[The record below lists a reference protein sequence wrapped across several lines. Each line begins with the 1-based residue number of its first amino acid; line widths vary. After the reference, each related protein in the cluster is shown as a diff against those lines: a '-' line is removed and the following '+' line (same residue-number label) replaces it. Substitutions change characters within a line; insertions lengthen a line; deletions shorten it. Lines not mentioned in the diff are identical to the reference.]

1 MKKVAI
7 IILNW
12 KRSDLTIDL
21 IKQFKLI
28 KAKNIFFHIILIDNH
43 SPDKSFSRFNK
54 VFANNPLVTLFKTE
68 TNLGF
73 SAGVNFDLNHALE
86 KRYDYALVINSDVKI
101 TPNFL
106 QELIKAFKRN
116 TKLVITGPKIYFTKG
131 HEFHKNRYSKNQ
143 LGKVLWSAGGTI
155 DWKNIYAQN
164 KGIDEVD
171 TGQYNRI
178 DTSIDFISGCCMLIN
193 LSLLKKI
200 GLFDDNYF
208 MYLEDADL
216 CTRIKRNGFKIAYIP
231 KSVIYHHNAGSSS
244 AGGNLQQYYLSR
256 NRLLFAKKYANFRTK
271 FALHRQSFITLLLG
285 KYKWQKRG
293 ILDFY
298 LAKFGQ
304 GSYK

>member
-43 SPDKSFSRFNK
+43 SPDKSFSKFK
-54 VFANNPLVTLFKTE
+54 KLFDKDPLITLLKTNA
-68 TNLGF
+68 NLGF
-73 SAGVNFDLNHALE
+73 SAGVNYGLNHAIE
-86 KRYDYALVINSDVKI
+86 KRYDFALVINSDVKI

-106 QELIKAFKRN
+106 QELIKPFEKN
-116 TKLVITGPKIYFTKG
+116 PKLVITGPKIYFTKG

-143 LGKVLWSAGGTI
+143 LGKVLWSVGGTI

-171 TGQYNRI
+171 TGQYNHI
-178 DTSIDFISGCCMLIN
+178 DNNIDFISGCCMLIN
-193 LSLLKKI
+193 LTLLKKV
-200 GLFDDNYF
+200 GLFDDDYF

-216 CTRIKRNGFKIAYIP
+216 CTRVKRSGLKIAYLP

-256 NRLLFAKKYANFRTK
+256 NRLLFAKKYANFRAK
-271 FALHRQSFITLLLG
+271 LALFRQSFLTLLFG
-285 KYKWQKRG
+285 KYQWQKRG